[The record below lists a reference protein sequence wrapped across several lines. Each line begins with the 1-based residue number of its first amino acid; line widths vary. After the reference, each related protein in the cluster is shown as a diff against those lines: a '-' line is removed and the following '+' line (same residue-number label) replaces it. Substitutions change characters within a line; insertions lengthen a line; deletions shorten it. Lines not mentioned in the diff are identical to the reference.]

1 MYVIFFALMGF
12 IAGLD
17 VVIKVRQKKT
27 SVKKT
32 YDSQEFLLSG
42 VERRI

>member
-1 MYVIFFALMGF
+1 MYVIFFALMSL

-17 VVIKVRQKKT
+17 IVIKVRQKKT

-32 YDSQEFLLSG
+32 YDSQEFLSSG
-42 VERRI
+42 MERRI